1 MRSVARSSFR
11 RALSL
16 CWAGSAPAAAGQ
28 GMITVLDPQSLAAR
42 CLDRLGAM
50 AREDGQYD
58 QALTCH
64 TQALELARTAGDWSA
79 ETRARNGIGQVLLA
93 RGGLEGAAEEARA
106 ALATS
111 NVVGDRVGQATA
123 LRLMA
128 ALDAARGDY
137 AAAERHAHH
146 ALAISANVQARELEA
161 QLWED
166 LAGLALVQGHAEEAA
181 AARLEGERLRR
192 PWLGSGVTAEA
203 VLGAA

>member
-1 MRSVARSSFR
+1 VARNGFR

-16 CWAGSAPAAAGQ
+16 CWAAAPPATSGLGIVAV
-28 GMITVLDPQSLAAR
+28 IDPQSLAAR

-50 AREDGQYD
+50 AREEGQLE

-64 TQALELARTAGDWSA
+64 RQALELARAAGDWSA
-79 ETRARNGIGQVLLA
+79 ETRARNAIGQVYLA
-93 RGGLEGAAEEARA
+93 RGELAGAAAESRA

-128 ALDAARGDY
+128 ALGAAHGDY
-137 AAAERHAHH
+137 GAAERHAHH
-146 ALAISANVQARELEA
+146 ALAISANVQARGLEA

-166 LAGLALVQGHAEEAA
+166 LAGLAFAQGHADEAA
-181 AARLEGERLRR
+181 AARLEVERLRR
-192 PWLGSGVTAEA
+192 PWLGSGATVEA